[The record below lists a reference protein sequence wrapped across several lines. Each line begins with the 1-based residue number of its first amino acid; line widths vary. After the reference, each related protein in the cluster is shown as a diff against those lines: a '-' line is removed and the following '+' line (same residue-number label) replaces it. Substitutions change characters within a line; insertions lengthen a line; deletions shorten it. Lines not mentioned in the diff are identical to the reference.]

1 MTILWDLF
9 SNNCR
14 MPKISILQEFLS
26 ESGFGLGSVM
36 VLPDLLFK
44 PEHWYDKEMPFRK
57 HWKTTVKYIHRNQ
70 HAPQSLI
77 KPSTHTVSLIWL
89 LMRNWRSL

>member
-1 MTILWDLF
+1 MGGGRKREGKIERERERGRERQREREEGEGEREGKGRGGGSEMTILWDLF

-26 ESGFGLGSVM
+26 EAGFGLGSVM

-44 PEHWYDKEMPFRK
+44 PEH
-57 HWKTTVKYIHRNQ
+57 
-70 HAPQSLI
+70 
-77 KPSTHTVSLIWL
+77 
-89 LMRNWRSL
+89 